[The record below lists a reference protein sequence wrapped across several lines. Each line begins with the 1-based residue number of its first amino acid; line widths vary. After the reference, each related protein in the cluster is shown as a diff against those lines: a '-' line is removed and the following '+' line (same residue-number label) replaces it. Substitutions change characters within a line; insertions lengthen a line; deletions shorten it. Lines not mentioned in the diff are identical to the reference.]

1 MVSPPRSISW
11 PYYALDPAPAGSGE
25 RWAIFFGADFYNMT
39 EIDVSSFITKTNQC
53 LEYLRKN
60 CPDCKL
66 IYRPHPDEKEELKVL
81 NLRDFAIQRDG
92 QTAEEFLWF
101 NKNNIQSAFSVC
113 STSSIAGLNIGLN
126 AYAFYKYFTGVF
138 HGAHKIFVDKY
149 FAGMPDS
156 FFVKDLTSP
165 LINNRVTPRPD
176 SNFIEKFREILSSNS
191 GPLWFIVVENRFLL
205 AISALAKMAKQ
216 NFPNRPIN
224 LVISRHHRW
233 QDEALATLQADFD
246 QVLIFPRHFYSLQPS
261 KLFSAWRTARRIK
274 KLRIE
279 PSSIFLGFAHHSFIE
294 NCFISYHPKPY
305 KLAFLPEKTWEIT
318 FHPVQAGFDVAQLRP
333 TGIGWFYSHLLEPL
347 LGLQHTKFQQYS
359 SPKPLAFIRLEH
371 PLEELYDQVLLF
383 KNWAGQGD

>member
-1 MVSPPRSISW
+1 MVSPPHSISW
-11 PYYALDPAPAGSGE
+11 PYYALDPAPTGSGE

-39 EIDVSSFITKTNQC
+39 EIAVSSFITKTNQC

-60 CPDCKL
+60 CSDCKL
-66 IYRPHPDEKEELKVL
+66 TYRPHPDEREELEALDLK
-81 NLRDFAIQRDG
+81 DFAIQRDG

-113 STSSIAGLNIGLN
+113 STSSIAGLNIELN
-126 AYAFYKYFTGVF
+126 TYAFYKYFTGVF
-138 HGAHKIFVDKY
+138 YGAHKIFVDKY
-149 FAGMPDS
+149 FDGMPDN
-156 FFVKDLTSP
+156 FFIKDLTIP
-165 LINNRVTPRPD
+165 LTNNRIVQGPD
-176 SNFIEKFREILSSNS
+176 NNFIEKFKEILLSNT

-205 AISALAKMAKQ
+205 AIKALAKMAKQ
-216 NFPNRPIN
+216 NFPNRSIN
-224 LVISRHHRW
+224 LVISRHRRW
-233 QDEALATLQADFD
+233 QDETLTTLRADFD

-294 NCFISYHPKPY
+294 NCFISYHPGPY

-318 FHPVQAGFDVAQLRP
+318 FRPEKSGFDTRNLYTTRA
-333 TGIGWFYSHLLEPL
+333 GWLYNYFLEPF
-347 LGLQHTKFQQYS
+347 LGLNRTSYQQCRGLS
-359 SPKPLAFIRLEH
+359 SLAFIRLEH

-383 KNWAGQGD
+383 KNWAGQSD